1 MVKPV
6 IIRRDSKGSSLSFT
20 EQDTNFTNLQNATV
34 SLRADTGGTLVTADL
49 NGTITLV
56 AGDNVTMTG
65 NNTAKTITINA
76 PVAGDTAA
84 DVLISTAGSVIA
96 DPAYLTMVG
105 GTSGA
110 QVLYVDTGITYSWVN
125 DTLNVAAISA
135 TTVSATT
142 VSATTVSATT
152 ANIDTIN
159 LVKDTVDAIITTDS
173 SNDIILKRG
182 TESNQLVIRVGSLG
196 GSYLNRISTQTG
208 SFVINTDQ
216 SGVVAESITLAG
228 DGTNINL
235 SASDSDGYV
244 LISGG
249 GVLRLLPITTATRD
263 ARSTVQD
270 GMIIYNSSTNKFQG
284 RAGGS
289 WVDLH

>member
-1 MVKPV
+1 MAKPV
-6 IIRRDSKGSSLSFT
+6 IVRRDSKGSSLSFT

-34 SLRADTGGTLVTADL
+34 SLRANTGGTLVTADL

-142 VSATTVSATT
+142 VSATT

-159 LVKDTVDAIITTDS
+159 LVKDTVDAIITTDA

-182 TESNQLVIRVGSLG
+182 TESNQLVIRVGSLAS
-196 GSYLNRISTQTG
+196 SYLNRIETQTG
-208 SFVINTDQ
+208 SFVINTNQ
-216 SGVVAESITLAG
+216 SGFVEESITLAG
-228 DGTNINL
+228 DGSNINL
-235 SASDSDGYV
+235 NASDSDGYV

-249 GVLRLLPITTATRD
+249 GVLRLLPITTTKRNN
-263 ARSTVQD
+263 RSTVQD
-270 GMIIYNSSTNKFQG
+270 GMIIYNSTTNKFQG
-284 RAGGS
+284 RANGS
-289 WVDLH
+289 WIDLH